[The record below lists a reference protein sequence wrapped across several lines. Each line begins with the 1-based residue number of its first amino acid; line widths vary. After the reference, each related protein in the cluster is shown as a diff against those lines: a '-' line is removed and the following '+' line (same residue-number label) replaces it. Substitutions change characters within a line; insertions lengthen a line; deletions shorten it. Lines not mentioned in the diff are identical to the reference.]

1 MPQRRAPTA
10 AASAAAS
17 EALGASPP
25 DADDDETVRFA
36 LAPDAPAWHRS
47 LARFL
52 QRRCGAPDLAL
63 AWLFTLGPGR
73 LAVFAVVMAGAR
85 VAHGYGLGSLYLMAA
100 VLGLMWANLGER
112 REGEASAYRWERAAV
127 AACALRGAGWCL
139 PVTLKVSS
147 CCAFA
152 CTGCSACAPV
162 PRAQAAAVYAIGA
175 ATVAT
180 RRQLAHPLAPLSN
193 APAASSTPACGGCL
207 ASWTPTRLMTRYG
220 EARACRRA
228 LGCRCCIELRLSR
241 A

>member
-25 DADDDETVRFA
+25 DADDDEIVRFA
-36 LAPDAPAWHRS
+36 LAADAPAWHRS

-112 REGEASAYRWERAAV
+112 REGEASAYRCAAAV

-139 PVTLKVSS
+139 PVTLNVSS
-147 CCAFA
+147 RWACA
-152 CTGCSACAPV
+152 GCSAYAI
-162 PRAQAAAVYAIGA
+162 AAAA
-175 ATVAT
+175 AFAA
-180 RRQLAHPLAPLSN
+180 RRQLA
-193 APAASSTPACGGCL
+193 
-207 ASWTPTRLMTRYG
+207 
-220 EARACRRA
+220 
-228 LGCRCCIELRLSR
+228 
-241 A
+241 